1 MDTATN
7 TTKWVLD
14 PAHSEILFKVKH
26 LMITNVKGE
35 FKNFTATILS
45 QGKDFS
51 KAKVSAVI
59 DTTSIFTNAPD
70 RDKHLKSADFFE
82 VEKYPEILFEET
94 SLTKLE
100 EDNYELKGMLTIKG
114 VSIEV
119 SLDVEFGGFAT
130 DPYGQEKAGFSV
142 SGKFNRKQW
151 GLTWNASLEAGGVL
165 VSDEVRINA
174 EVQFIKQSEK

>member
-1 MDTATN
+1 MDTTT

-14 PAHSEILFKVKH
+14 PSHSEILFKVKH

-35 FKNFTATILS
+35 FKKFNATILS
-45 QGKDFS
+45 NGKDFS
-51 KAKVSAVI
+51 KAKVSVNIDATSI
-59 DTTSIFTNAPD
+59 DTNAAD

-82 VEKYPEILFEET
+82 VEKYPEIRFEET
-94 SLTKLE
+94 SLTKLD

-119 SLDVEFGGFAT
+119 SLDVEFGGFVK
-130 DPYGQEKAGFSV
+130 DMYGQDKAGFSV
-142 SGKFNRKQW
+142 SGKFSRKQW
-151 GLTWNASLEAGGVL
+151 GLNWNASLEAGGVL

-174 EVQFIKQSEK
+174 EVQFIKQAAE

>member
-1 MDTATN
+1 
-7 TTKWVLD
+7 
-14 PAHSEILFKVKH
+14 
-26 LMITNVKGE
+26 
-35 FKNFTATILS
+35 
-45 QGKDFS
+45 
-51 KAKVSAVI
+51 
-59 DTTSIFTNAPD
+59 
-70 RDKHLKSADFFE
+70 
-82 VEKYPEILFEET
+82 
-94 SLTKLE
+94 
-100 EDNYELKGMLTIKG
+100 MLTIKG